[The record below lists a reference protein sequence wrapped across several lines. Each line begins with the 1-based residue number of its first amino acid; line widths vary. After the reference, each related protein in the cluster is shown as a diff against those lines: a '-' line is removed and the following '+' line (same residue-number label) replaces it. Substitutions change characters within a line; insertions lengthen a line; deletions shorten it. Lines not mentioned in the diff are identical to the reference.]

1 MGDSGWQESARQEDW
16 PSYDILPASDW
27 NFGLID
33 PAKLDLAKVQL
44 IKRDWPKDNFPWT
57 LDSVPYSIQLPG
69 KQIPDWKIDEYG
81 LCAPVPFSP
90 AKTDKPQVN
99 LELVPMGAARLRI
112 SAFPTVE

>member
-1 MGDSGWQESARQEDW
+1 M
-16 PSYDILPASDW
+16 
-27 NFGLID
+27 ID
-33 PAKLDLAKVQL
+33 PAKLDLSKVQL